1 MKMWNAEGQAVYFN
15 VVQKNGKQQ
24 FIVKALDGQV
34 IRDRDGQKRSSRT
47 FTQVAQAERFLANHG
62 YTCVDPNPR
71 PRVYR

>member
-1 MKMWNAEGQAVYFN
+1 MKMWNAKGEAVYFN

-34 IRDRDGQKRSSRT
+34 IPGRDNQKHGSRT
-47 FTQVAQAERFLANHG
+47 FTQVAQAERFLAKQG
-62 YTCVDPNPR
+62 YTCVDPNPK